1 MDEFDLIQR
10 LARTTAVPRA
20 DVVLGI
26 GDDAALLAPAR
37 GKLLA
42 VAMDTLVEGV
52 HFPVGTAADAIGW
65 KALAVNLSDLAAMG
79 AEPAWATLA
88 LTLPRAESAW
98 LASFAR
104 GFVRLAR
111 RHRVALVGGDTTRGP
126 LTVTVQV
133 HGFVP
138 KREAITRSG
147 ARVGDAVYVSGT
159 PGDAAAGLALRM
171 AAHGRRQRDP
181 AGNRERLVARLEY
194 PAPRVGLGLALRG
207 VASAAVDVSDG
218 LLQDL
223 GHVTEGSG
231 VGAHIDAAALPL
243 SRALTA
249 VCDDAA
255 QCLRHALTG
264 GDDYELAFT
273 VPPRRERLL
282 AQRVAPLGVRLTR
295 IGEIVAGRGV
305 RVDGAPAVL
314 AAAGGWRHF
323 RSEPRG

>member
-1 MDEFDLIQR
+1 MDEFDLIRR

-26 GDDAALLAPAR
+26 GDDAALLEPAR

-52 HFPVGTAADAIGW
+52 HFPVGTEADAIGW

-88 LTLPRAESAW
+88 LTLPRAEPAW

-138 KREAITRSG
+138 RRAAITRSG
-147 ARVGDAVYVSGT
+147 ARVGDAIYVSGT
-159 PGDAAAGLALRM
+159 PGDAAAGLAVRM
-171 AAHGRRQRDP
+171 AAQARRQRDP

-218 LLQDL
+218 LVQDL
-223 GHVTEGSG
+223 GHIVAGSG
-231 VGAHIDAAALPL
+231 VGARLDAAALPL

-249 VCDDAA
+249 VCDDEA
-255 QCLRHALTG
+255 QCLRHALAG

-282 AQRVAPLGVRLTR
+282 AQRVAPIGVRVTR
-295 IGEIVAGRGV
+295 IGEVVAGGGV
-305 RVDGAPAVL
+305 RVDGVPAAV
-314 AAAGGWRHF
+314 AGVAGWRHF
-323 RSEPRG
+323 RNESRG